1 VLNVVQLVVSPLGR
15 MNEGAHDEGHMLA
28 IDLSNLSNSDQP
40 IERIRFQAGK
50 SFLFPI
56 PQTPQGNL
64 RPTRRGDMRAK
75 VHQVDRRHRGPAL
88 PPLPLPPS
96 GTHENHSQP
105 FSLQLPRMP
114 NVRRSWRQPPRER
127 IHRSLEIAVDTSDV
141 GETLVKLLSL
151 IVAAVF
157 VVLAIV
163 LTLSVANSTSQ
174 LTVTSAVA
182 VSPFRPDRD
191 TDQLG
196 CITLIGLDFDL
207 RCRLHDL

>member
-1 VLNVVQLVVSPLGR
+1 
-15 MNEGAHDEGHMLA
+15 M
-28 IDLSNLSNSDQP
+28 
-40 IERIRFQAGK
+40 
-50 SFLFPI
+50 
-56 PQTPQGNL
+56 
-64 RPTRRGDMRAK
+64 
-75 VHQVDRRHRGPAL
+75 
-88 PPLPLPPS
+88 
-96 GTHENHSQP
+96 
-105 FSLQLPRMP
+105 
-114 NVRRSWRQPPRER
+114 W
-127 IHRSLEIAVDTSDV
+127 

-182 VSPFRPDRD
+182 VSPFRPDGD